1 MKDLFSEYS
10 AILTGLAIGA
20 LAHFGRLYTEGKMP
34 SFLQTI
40 GYLMQLGLVGLA
52 SLVITKKLGITD
64 QDIRALTT
72 AIFAMSTNEVVQF
85 IKRRSWDKVRKGFAI
100 AMQDEDHPKED

>member
-1 MKDLFSEYS
+1 
-10 AILTGLAIGA
+10 
-20 LAHFGRLYTEGKMP
+20 MP
-34 SFLQTI
+34 TFLQTI

-85 IKRRSWDKVRKGFAI
+85 IKRRSWAKMRKAFWI
-100 AMQDEDHPKED
+100 ALQNEDTPDDEDAKPD